1 MNIVNNLNSEVVS
14 VKPTWEGMAKML
26 IVLLQSEKVDNV
38 NYAKEEI
45 IKMGIHLDDLSA
57 SLRVTIHLIHVAI
70 HLDDLSSLLQAVAF
84 ATLRRQRAEFWRL
97 HLRL

>member
-45 IKMGIHLDDLSA
+45 IKMGIHLDDLEQA
-57 SLRVTIHLIHVAI
+57 AKK
-70 HLDDLSSLLQAVAF
+70 HLDEVGV
-84 ATLRRQRAEFWRL
+84 
-97 HLRL
+97 